1 MAEKELTAI
10 NLDLKVYP
18 GVQMTAQD
26 FAEMFEWGLSL
37 PAAGSVLYGC
47 AVSKASD
54 TSISISSGWIC
65 HKGRL
70 VRVNAGT
77 ATIADLVASRDA
89 DNPYYVYMKMN
100 IETGTCTLA
109 VDVSTPE
116 STGSNSSGT
125 GTYIFDLAEFTT
137 NSSANIDTVTIS
149 RKVNSRRIYQGTGG
163 PGSYGLNGDIY
174 IQYPSN

>member
-54 TSISISSGWIC
+54 TSISIGSGWIC

-70 VRVNAGT
+70 IRVNSGSAVVP
-77 ATIADLVASRDA
+77 DLAASTT
-89 DNPYYVYMKMN
+89 YYIYVKTN
-100 IETGTCTLA
+100 LETGACTLA
-109 VDVSTPE
+109 VDTSVPTG
-116 STGSNSSGT
+116 TGSNASGT
-125 GTYIFDLAEFTT
+125 GTYIYELAEFTT
-137 NSSANIDTVTIS
+137 NSSSKIDTVTVS
-149 RKVNSRRIYQGTGG
+149 RYVNSRRIYEGTGS
-163 PGSYGLNGDIY
+163 PGNYGLNGDIY
-174 IQYPSN
+174 IKYSNS